1 MRRQLWLFFNGWVVA
16 TALFVFSSHTSAD
29 SLWRDDARVSMV
41 ADRRARSVGDV
52 LTILVQESN
61 STTKNNSTS
70 TAKKASTDASI
81 SSFLYSPTASSFLTK
96 NGQFPAM
103 KYSMANDF
111 TGGGKIANSEQI
123 TARISVRVID
133 VLPNNSLVI
142 EGTRQTVIAGETQD
156 AILRGVVRADD
167 VAANNTVYSYNIAD
181 ATIKYVSKGVVS
193 DVQRKGWFTRIWD
206 KIIPF

>member
-29 SLWRDDARVSMV
+29 SLWRDDAKLSMLS
-41 ADRRARSVGDV
+41 DRRARGVGDV
-52 LTILVQESN
+52 LTVLVQESN
-61 STTKNNSTS
+61 TSSKDNSTS
-70 TAKKASTDASI
+70 TAKKVATDASI
-81 SSFLYSPTASSFLTK
+81 SSFLYAPAASGLLTK
-96 NGQFPAM
+96 GGQMPAM
-103 KYSMANDF
+103 KYSAGNDF

-156 AILRGVVRADD
+156 AILRGVVRAED
-167 VAANNTVYSYNIAD
+167 VAANNTVFSYNIAD

>member
-1 MRRQLWLFFNGWVVA
+1 MRKQLWLFFNGWVVA

-29 SLWRDDARVSMV
+29 SLWRDETKYSMI
-41 ADRRARSVGDV
+41 ADRRARAVGDV

-61 STTKNNSTS
+61 TSSKDNSTT

-81 SSFLYSPTASSFLTK
+81 SSFFYAPGASGLLTK
-96 NGQFPAM
+96 GGQMPAM

-111 TGGGKIANSEQI
+111 SGGGKIANSEQI
-123 TARISVRVID
+123 SARISVRVID

-142 EGTRQTVIAGETQD
+142 EGARQTVIAGETQD
-156 AILRGVVRADD
+156 AILRGVVRAED
-167 VAANNTVYSYNIAD
+167 VAANNTVYSYNVAD